1 MAFENFREYK
11 YHFTSC
17 AGLYGMLQGYSKN
30 NPNLT
35 MWATH
40 SSFMN
45 DPTEYEHGK
54 EMCLRVFESYEKKL
68 GTYKTD
74 ISIFKMGR
82 KQISD
87 FMTKEAPF
95 LISLSGNIE
104 SAAMWSMYSSNG
116 SGIALKFDVATLQK
130 YALLKDND
138 SIEPTGCIYCKSAS
152 DILKKHG
159 KYIEV
164 LYGALRESL
173 GNNND
178 TIHDMLLFDIASQI
192 KHSSYQYEDE
202 HRIIVNKGNHKVL
215 FRERGGVIIPY
226 IEVKIP
232 IDALKGII
240 VGPTANFEYVKKS
253 IEMFIDSLDWDP
265 LMQPLSINIKKSE
278 VPYRG

>member
-130 YALLKDND
+130 HALLKDND
-138 SIEPTGCIYCKSAS
+138 SIEPTVPQIS
-152 DILKKHG
+152 LKNMANISKF
-159 KYIEV
+159 YMV
-164 LYGALRESL
+164 R
-173 GNNND
+173 
-178 TIHDMLLFDIASQI
+178 F
-192 KHSSYQYEDE
+192 
-202 HRIIVNKGNHKVL
+202 VNHW
-215 FRERGGVIIPY
+215 VIIMILYMICFCLISPH
-226 IEVKIP
+226 KSN
-232 IDALKGII
+232 I
-240 VGPTANFEYVKKS
+240 VHISMKMS
-253 IEMFIDSLDWDP
+253 IE
-265 LMQPLSINIKKSE
+265 LS
-278 VPYRG
+278 